1 MNINRFIL
9 GMLSTNCYIISN
21 PTTKEAIIVDPAD
34 DAKTIAD
41 FLQNEE
47 MTLVGI
53 LLTHGHI
60 DHINAAKELAINYK
74 TKIYAGTDEKVLLE
88 DPQTNLSIMIAG
100 KAYTLTPDVLLKDG
114 EVFDLAGFPIEV
126 IHTPG
131 HTCGGVCYLFRE
143 YDILVSGD
151 TLFQESVGR
160 SDFPTGNSTIL
171 NDSIKKR
178 LLVLEDNITV
188 LPGHGDTTTI
198 GHEKQYNGYIV

>member
-21 PTTKEAIIVDPAD
+21 PTTKEAIIIDPAD

-60 DHINAAKELAINYK
+60 DHINAAKELATNYQ

-88 DPQTNLSIMIAG
+88 DPHTNLSIMIGG
-100 KAYTLTPDVLLKDG
+100 KAYSLTPDVLLNDG
-114 EVFDLAGFPIEV
+114 ECFELAGFTIEV

-143 YDILVSGD
+143 YNILVSGD

-171 NDSIKKR
+171 NDSIKSR

-198 GHEKQYNGYIV
+198 GYEKQYNGYIV